1 MSESEFKR
9 NLSLVRKQDQNSPER
24 ASFFGS
30 HQGKNKRNNDEN
42 SPVERRR
49 NLHLIRKQDNDLV
62 ENDANHPKMD
72 SEDNRKM
79 RLLQS
84 RNSEER
90 KKGSKNGNNQKKVG
104 KAKQVVKDAF
114 NLTRAVSDPFILRFM
129 RPGDWPYFLAWILA
143 LVKDLLDFVG
153 VGSLPAIGTA
163 ITICVSIAAYLLSLL
178 VDTGRAKVVSKGF
191 TRAVILL
198 SGTTVELFF
207 VVNFIPWETLAVSM
221 MYLLTLQERKEEKK
235 NRKKNGG
242 EDEQDEYREAA

>member
-30 HQGKNKRNNDEN
+30 HQGKNKRSNDEN

-49 NLHLIRKQDNDLV
+49 SLHLVRKQDNDLV
-62 ENDANHPKMD
+62 ENDANQPKMD

-79 RLLQS
+79 RLLQA

-90 KKGSKNGNNQKKVG
+90 KKGSKNGNNKKKVG

-129 RPGDWPYFLAWILA
+129 RPGDWPYFLAWILT
-143 LVKDLLDFVG
+143 LVKDLLDFAG
-153 VGSLPAIGTA
+153 VGSLPAIGTVV
-163 ITICVSIAAYLLSLL
+163 TICVSIAAYLLSLL
-178 VDTGRAKVVSKGF
+178 VDTKRAKGVTKAF
-191 TRAVILL
+191 TKAIILL
-198 SGTTVELFF
+198 SGTAVELFF
-207 VVNFIPWETLAVSM
+207 GVNFIPWETLAVSM

-235 NRKKNGG
+235 NKKKNRG